1 MKQLKIV
8 WFVLLWMFV
17 ANAQAN
23 SNNAYLLQMLD
34 YVSVDYP
41 EAVLDGQVIN
51 AAEYAEMNDFSGT
64 IAQLTTQLGESVV
77 FDQLQ
82 SDAGQLRQLV
92 EVRAEPA
99 EIAAHVV
106 TMRKQIIDN
115 YQIVVVPRRAP
126 DLELGATLYRS
137 SCVSCHGE
145 TGNGRGIAAA
155 GLEPAPTDFTD
166 GQRQSLR
173 TLYGLYGTITLG
185 VDETSMVAFAGL
197 SDHERWS
204 LAFYVGQ
211 LAGGGSLHAL
221 EGDVWHNLQWIT
233 TTAPQEAALEFG
245 AQGAAHL
252 LYLRAN
258 PDRVFSEKPEPL
270 VVAHSELVNALD
282 AYQNQDYDAARRFAL
297 SSYLDGF
304 ELAEAAV
311 RTTSPRLVRQVE
323 AEMIALRGL
332 IKSRA
337 PVAEV
342 TASVAGLQQL
352 FDQAQ
357 VRLGE
362 RKLTGV
368 AAFTSSLIILLREGL
383 EAILVVAAL
392 AAFLIKTER
401 REAMRYL
408 HIGWI
413 GALLAGLAT
422 WYLATYVIKIGGAQ
436 REITEGFAALIAA
449 GVLFYV
455 GFWLHSK
462 TPAAQWQQFIQ
473 VSVNKALNAPTLWA
487 LAGLSFISVYREAFE
502 TILFYQAIWA
512 QAQGD
517 GQSMIML
524 GFGAAAFV
532 LLLVGWGM
540 VRYGLQLPLRQFF
553 AVTGVFLVVL
563 AMVFA
568 GKGIVAMQE
577 AGWFPVT
584 PLNFNAVEILGLYPN
599 LQGVITQLVML
610 ALAGWL
616 LFWSGPRRTRVSS

>member
-1 MKQLKIV
+1 
-8 WFVLLWMFV
+8 
-17 ANAQAN
+17 
-23 SNNAYLLQMLD
+23 
-34 YVSVDYP
+34 
-41 EAVLDGQVIN
+41 
-51 AAEYAEMNDFSGT
+51 
-64 IAQLTTQLGESVV
+64 
-77 FDQLQ
+77 
-82 SDAGQLRQLV
+82 
-92 EVRAEPA
+92 
-99 EIAAHVV
+99 
-106 TMRKQIIDN
+106 
-115 YQIVVVPRRAP
+115 VPRQTP
-126 DLELGATLYRS
+126 DLELGASLYQA
-137 SCVSCHGE
+137 SCVSCHGAS
-145 TGNGRGIAAA
+145 GDGRGIAAA
-155 GLEPAPTDFTD
+155 GLEPSPTDFTD
-166 GQRQSLR
+166 SQRQSLR

-185 VDETSMVAFAGL
+185 VDETAMAAYGGL

-211 LAGGGSLHAL
+211 LAGDGAQHHL
-221 EGDVWHNLQWIT
+221 EGEAWHDLQWLA
-233 TTAPQEAALEFG
+233 TTAPQEAASEFG
-245 AQGAAHL
+245 AQGAAQL

-258 PDRVFSEKPEPL
+258 PGRVFSEKPAPL
-270 VVAHSELVNALD
+270 VVAHTELVNALD
-282 AYQNQDYDAARRFAL
+282 AYQNQDYDAARRYAL
-297 SSYLDGF
+297 SAYLEGF

-311 RTTSPRLVRQVE
+311 RTTSPKLVRQVE
-323 AEMIALRGL
+323 TEMTALRGL

-342 TASVAGLQQL
+342 SVKVAELQQL
-352 FDQAQ
+352 FDEAQ
-357 VRLGE
+357 DRLRE
-362 RKLTGV
+362 RKLTGG

-392 AAFLIKTER
+392 AAFLIKTGR
-401 REAMRYL
+401 RDAMRYL
-408 HIGWI
+408 HVGWI
-413 GALLAGLAT
+413 GALLAGFAT

-462 TPAAQWQQFIQ
+462 TPAEQWQKFIR
-473 VSVNKALNAPTLWA
+473 VSVNKALSAPTLWA

-532 LLLVGWGM
+532 LLVVGWGM

-553 AVTGVFLVVL
+553 AVTGVFLFVL

-616 LFWSGPRRTRVSS
+616 LFRSGSRRTQAAG